1 MTCRYSESDW
11 RDVLYTSVRNAPGG
25 VVAAAKFLTER
36 RGRSIHSE
44 TLRAKLRG
52 LEGESIGMDMAE
64 LLAEW
69 LTDMGRPDALDW
81 LHAFN
86 SRFGLVT
93 ARADAGEG
101 ELTGVGAVMAAHIA
115 IAVQSG
121 VFASELQ
128 KAVIDGEIS
137 TKEADAIETAGR
149 KHQRKIEK
157 AIQAAKRAVGGQ

>member
-25 VVAAAKFLTER
+25 VVAAAKFLTDR

-52 LEGESIGMDMAE
+52 VEGESITMDMAG

-69 LTDMGRPDALDW
+69 LTDMGRADALDW

-86 SRFGLVT
+86 SQFGLVT
-93 ARADAGEG
+93 AKAEAGEG
-101 ELTGVGAVMAAHIA
+101 ELSGIGAVLAAHVA
-115 IAVQSG
+115 IAVQGG
-121 VFASELQ
+121 VFAQELQ
-128 KAVIDGEIS
+128 KAVSDGQMTE
-137 TKEADAIETAGR
+137 KEADAIETAGR
-149 KHQRKIEK
+149 KNQRKIEK